1 MKSPL
6 ILLNCLLAGGVC
18 FAFVSNLKNVS
29 REEQVVPVKRVKKV
43 IPDAAPGSEVTTQVL
58 TTEQKVQ
65 NIVAANILN
74 PERSPNTGARGHNRR
89 VQLSLVGTFKI
100 GKSEGA
106 IIRVRGAVNPN
117 RFMQMGG
124 GMFGMPGM
132 PGMPG
137 MGGMPGAA
145 SQNVQNAGGNM
156 TGPRINSGRSEGRG
170 GMMSGQDRRMRFTSM
185 FRQMS
190 GEAEDSDSATIGTK
204 QYVKVGETL
213 SSGHTLVE
221 VQRFKV
227 ILSRGGTKTELVLE
241 DPSNNQVRR
250 SYSRRMSAGQQFM
263 QNSLNTQRQ
272 MMQMMQRMSWGMNR
286 AMQNLNSNINRG
298 GGNGGRGG
306 GRR

>member
-1 MKSPL
+1 MKTPL

-18 FAFVSNLKNVS
+18 FAFVSNLRS
-29 REEQVVPVKRVKKV
+29 LSTEEQVVPVKRTPKMTKS
-43 IPDAAPGSEVTTQVL
+43 ILPGL
-58 TTEQKVQ
+58 EQKTVPLTPEQ
-65 NIVAANILN
+65 QIQSILTANILN
-74 PERSPNTGARGHNRR
+74 PDRSPNTGARGQNRR
-89 VQLSLVGTFKI
+89 VRLSLVGTFKI

-106 IIRVRGAVNPN
+106 IIRVQGAVNQN

-132 PGMPG
+132 F
-137 MGGMPGAA
+137 GGMPGAA
-145 SQNVQNAGGNM
+145 PQMNNNMQNGANNAA
-156 TGPRINSGRSEGRG
+156 GPRINAGRSEGRG
-170 GMMSGQDRRMRFTSM
+170 GMMSGQDRRVRFTSM

-190 GEAEDSDSATIGTK
+190 GEIDESDSATTGTK

-227 ILSRGGTKTELVLE
+227 ILSRGGSKTELLLE
-241 DPSNNQVRR
+241 DPSKNQVRR
-250 SYSRRMSAGQQFM
+250 GSYRRMSAGQQFM
-263 QNSLNTQRQ
+263 QNSLNAQRQ

-286 AMQNLNSNINRG
+286 AMQNFNRG
-298 GGNGGRGG
+298 GGGGNGRGG